1 MACHVR
7 EVHGNKNY
15 LCHICDYVIL
25 LLFIIIITYCIIKAT
40 TKKSNLESHLKSHD
54 GNPSDAVK
62 CPICNGTFM
71 NQRGMKI
78 HMIKVHDSDGDT
90 PKQRKLDAE
99 DPDEDDEPK
108 VSKGPARL
116 IKRSKK

>member
-1 MACHVR
+1 
-7 EVHGNKNY
+7 
-15 LCHICDYVIL
+15 
-25 LLFIIIITYCIIKAT
+25 
-40 TKKSNLESHLKSHD
+40 
-54 GNPSDAVK
+54 
-62 CPICNGTFM
+62 M

-108 VSKGPARL
+108 VPKGPARL